1 MATGRLG
8 NTVSL
13 TGGSN
18 STVYTV
24 PTLTYSV
31 FNVSICNTQSS
42 SVTIRVA
49 FTSNPASIGTSEW
62 LEYGVTVAANSV
74 FERTGLVGNAG
85 MAIVVWASSST
96 TGSLGANV
104 TVNCWG
110 IETST
115 T

>member
-8 NTVSL
+8 NSVSL
-13 TGGSN
+13 TGGAN
-18 STVYTV
+18 STIYTV
-24 PTLTYSV
+24 PTLTYAV
-31 FNVSICNTQSS
+31 LNVSICNTQSS

-49 FTSNPASIGTSEW
+49 FTSNPASIGASEW
-62 LEYGVTVAANSV
+62 IEYGATVAANSV
-74 FERTGLVGNAG
+74 FERTGLVANASTS
-85 MAIVVWASSST
+85 IVVWASTST
-96 TGSLGANV
+96 TGSLGSNV